1 LQGSP
6 LRSVTILQES
16 LWWPISKADERKIS
30 LPDFS
35 KHTARLLL
43 HWIAVQAAEGL
54 LEDLEL
60 PGPEV
65 LLSELADSKAT
76 HNTSGRER
84 REPTRNLSKT
94 HKCSELRCKMLEI
107 CHQSREW
114 QRNYHSAFREMAK
127 LFVFADKYDVPQLR
141 DDIITAMSRRNQEW
155 TCVPELNVKLVAFIY
170 ENLPT
175 TSSLARYIAY
185 TTAVDWLPQ
194 CGPGKPSVLETVYN
208 DQPDFALQVG
218 LIQKDW
224 IQCCVTG
231 KTCGKAILTR
241 TYDRC
246 SFHEHIF
253 KDQKQY
259 CQMGVAVGAIAVIAA
274 CARYAMDASGRHK
287 TEQRL

>member
-1 LQGSP
+1 MVDIVLKEATICVYKAHLCEVSP
-6 LRSVTILQES
+6 YFK
-16 LWWPISKADERKIS
+16 KAFDGPFSEAGERKIS
-30 LPDFS
+30 LLDVS
-35 KHTARLLL
+35 EHTFRLFM

-65 LLSELADSKAT
+65 LLPELADSKAT
-76 HNTSGRER
+76 HNTSGSER

-94 HKCSELRCKMLEI
+94 QKFWEHRCKMLER

-141 DDIITAMSRRNQEW
+141 DDIISAMFRQSQEW
-155 TCVPELNVKLVAFIY
+155 TCVPEPNVKLIAFIY

-194 CGPGKPSVLETVYN
+194 CGPDKLSVLEAVYN

-218 LIQKDW
+218 LIQNDW

-231 KTCGKAILTR
+231 KTCGKASLTR
-241 TYDRC
+241 THDPC
-246 SFHEHIF
+246 SFHEHVVR
-253 KDQKQY
+253 DQRQC
-259 CQMGVAVGAIAVIAA
+259 CQMGVAVGAIAIIAA
-274 CARYAMDASGRHK
+274 CA
-287 TEQRL
+287 